1 MAMKIGT
8 EMPRL
13 EGATEWF
20 GGTQAHAESEITGRP
35 TLVHF
40 WSMSCGIC
48 KDNLPRVGQWRDE
61 KRAQGL
67 RVVGVHMPR
76 YETDTDVEQVRELIS
91 KYGIT
96 EPVAVDNEHKLK
108 DAFHNDNGYVPAY
121 YLFDAEG
128 KLKSFAAGERGLDM
142 LKSALERLLPVEEPA
157 VITGLGPG
165 RALRRAGTRDTN

>member
-1 MAMKIGT
+1 MGMRIGT
-8 EMPRL
+8 QMPSL
-13 EGATEWF
+13 DGATEWF
-20 GGTQAHAESEITGRP
+20 GGTQAHAEAEIAGRP

-40 WSMSCGIC
+40 WSVSCGIC

-61 KRAQGL
+61 KRNHGL
-67 RVVGVHMPR
+67 RVVGIHMPR
-76 YETDTDVEQVRELIS
+76 YETDTDVETVRELIE

-108 DAFHNDNGYVPAY
+108 DAFQNDQGFVPAY

-142 LKSALERLLPVEEPA
+142 LKSAIERLLPAEEVPVEEII
-157 VITGLGPG
+157 VSS
-165 RALRRAGTRDTN
+165 